1 MNLKG
6 PFKALGFFASM
17 ALLLMAIPGQARAA
31 SLPAMEAKQSMV
43 VSAQHLAAETGLAIL
58 KAGGNAV
65 DAAVAVGY
73 AEAVTNPCCGNLGGG
88 GFMTV
93 HLADD
98 SDHFINF
105 REKAPAAASANMYLD
120 AAGELRKGAS
130 LNGYLAVGVPGT
142 VAGMEF
148 AHDKYG
154 KLSRAEVMA
163 PAIKLAREG
172 FILTRGDTD
181 ILQNATAK
189 FRADPAIAKT
199 FLRPDGAP
207 FEPGDK
213 LVQPELA
220 LTLEAIA
227 EKGADAFYKGPNAR
241 KIAAASAA
249 NGGILTEADLNTY
262 DAKETKPLSCTY
274 RGFNIVSAPPPSS
287 GGTTICEILNI
298 LSGYDLKALGFR
310 SAQSVHLM
318 VEAMRHAYLDRNTL
332 LGDPDFVANPL
343 EKILSADYAA
353 AIRAKIDPDH
363 AMKSSELLP
372 GTEPHEKP
380 ETTHYSVIDKDGN
393 AVAVTYTINGLFG
406 AGVIAGDTGFFLN
419 NEMDDFTTA
428 PGKPNLFGLVQ
439 GPRNAIAPGKR
450 PLSSMSPTIITR
462 DGKPVMVL
470 GSPGGARIITITL
483 ETILNLVDYGM
494 ELQEAVDAPRFHHQ
508 WLPDEVY
515 VETRGF
521 SPDTKAKLEG
531 MGYKVTEQGP
541 WGAVAAIAVGQPKP
555 DAAASAAVADMALS
569 GKMRAGFVYGANDSR
584 RPAGRAI
591 GD

>member
-31 SLPAMEAKQSMV
+31 SLPATEAKQNMV
-43 VSAQHLAAETGLAIL
+43 VSAQHLAAETGLAVL

-93 HLADD
+93 HLADG

-298 LSGYDLKALGFR
+298 LSG
-310 SAQSVHLM
+310 
-318 VEAMRHAYLDRNTL
+318 
-332 LGDPDFVANPL
+332 
-343 EKILSADYAA
+343 
-353 AIRAKIDPDH
+353 
-363 AMKSSELLP
+363 
-372 GTEPHEKP
+372 
-380 ETTHYSVIDKDGN
+380 
-393 AVAVTYTINGLFG
+393 
-406 AGVIAGDTGFFLN
+406 
-419 NEMDDFTTA
+419 
-428 PGKPNLFGLVQ
+428 
-439 GPRNAIAPGKR
+439 
-450 PLSSMSPTIITR
+450 
-462 DGKPVMVL
+462 
-470 GSPGGARIITITL
+470 
-483 ETILNLVDYGM
+483 
-494 ELQEAVDAPRFHHQ
+494 
-508 WLPDEVY
+508 
-515 VETRGF
+515 
-521 SPDTKAKLEG
+521 
-531 MGYKVTEQGP
+531 
-541 WGAVAAIAVGQPKP
+541 
-555 DAAASAAVADMALS
+555 
-569 GKMRAGFVYGANDSR
+569 
-584 RPAGRAI
+584 
-591 GD
+591 

>member
-1 MNLKG
+1 MPLIAFSLK
-6 PFKALGFFASM
+6 SRS
-17 ALLLMAIPGQARAA
+17 ALLAALLFFIPASQAGAA
-31 SLPAMEAKQSMV
+31 SLPAAEAKQEMV
-43 VSAQHLAAETGLAIL
+43 VSAQHLAAEAGLDIL

-65 DAAVAVGY
+65 DAAVAMGY
-73 AEAVTNPCCGNLGGG
+73 VEAVTNPCCGNLGGG
-88 GFMTV
+88 GFMTL
-93 HLADD
+93 HLADG

-105 REKAPAAASANMYLD
+105 REKAPAAASATMYLD

-130 LNGYLAVGVPGT
+130 LNGYLAVGIPGT
-142 VAGMEF
+142 VAGMEL
-148 AHDKYG
+148 AHDHFG
-154 KLSRAEVMA
+154 KLPRAQVIA
-163 PAIKLAREG
+163 PAIALARDG

-199 FLRPDGAP
+199 FLRPDGTP

-213 LVQPELA
+213 LVQPDLA

-227 EKGADAFYKGPNAR
+227 EKGSDAFYKGTVAR

-249 NGGILTEADLNTY
+249 NGGLISEADLAAY
-262 DAKETKPLSCTY
+262 EAKDMAPLSCNY
-274 RGFNIVSAPPPSS
+274 RGFTVVSAPPPSS

-332 LGDPDFVANPL
+332 LGDPDFVKNPL
-343 EKILSADYAA
+343 EKILSTDYAA
-353 AIRAKIDPDH
+353 AIRAKIDPTH
-363 AMKSSELLP
+363 AAKSSEWLS
-372 GTEPHEKP
+372 GSEPHEKP
-380 ETTHYSVIDKDGN
+380 ETTHYSVLDKDGN

-406 AGVIAGDTGFFLN
+406 AGVIAADTGFFLN

-450 PLSSMSPTIITR
+450 PLSSMAPTIVTR
-462 DGKPVMVL
+462 NDKPVLVL

-508 WLPDEVY
+508 WLPDEVF

-521 SPDTKAKLEG
+521 SPDTKANLES
-531 MGYKVTEQGP
+531 MGYKVTEQGQ
-541 WGAVAAIAVGQPKP
+541 WGAVAAIAVGQPKA
-555 DAAASAAVADMALS
+555 DQGASPAVADMALS